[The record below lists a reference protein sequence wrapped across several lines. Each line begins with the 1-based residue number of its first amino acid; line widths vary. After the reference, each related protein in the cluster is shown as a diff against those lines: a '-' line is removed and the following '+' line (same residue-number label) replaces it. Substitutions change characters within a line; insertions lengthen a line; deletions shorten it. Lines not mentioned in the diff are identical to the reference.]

1 MGPMKNDAPGDD
13 RLSGPEFRKAGDPA
27 GGAKPL
33 QDFTQP
39 GGSLRSRRESRLN
52 ERIRRLLSQK
62 RGPDAVMAGVL
73 CVALICGAIGFAADF
88 MWIVAMIVMALG
100 LGFVIA
106 DSRRNRI
113 DIANQRTEREDGYKL

>member
-1 MGPMKNDAPGDD
+1 MGNDAQGDD
-13 RLSGPEFRKAGDPA
+13 RLAGPEPRKAGEPA

-33 QDFTQP
+33 PDSTQP
-39 GGSLRSRRESRLN
+39 GGSLRSDRESRLN
-52 ERIRRLLSQK
+52 ERIRRLLSQR
-62 RGPDAVMAGVL
+62 RGPDAVMASVL

-100 LGFVIA
+100 LGFVFA

-113 DIANQRTEREDGYKL
+113 DVANQRAEREDGYKL